1 MRQETFVSVRDRPG
15 MIPLFGVDVG
25 TRNVPVLSAFARTF
39 WLSTLIHRTGWKGH
53 ARTALY

>member
-25 TRNVPVLSAFARTF
+25 TRPPSRWFYAVFLLA
-39 WLSTLIHRTGWKGH
+39 
-53 ARTALY
+53 

>member
-1 MRQETFVSVRDRPG
+1 VR
-15 MIPLFGVDVG
+15 
-25 TRNVPVLSAFARTF
+25 RNVPVLSAFARTF